1 VDSLNN
7 FKKIVDENLNDMD
20 ISDNAK
26 RELRQRT
33 AEKKPHRR
41 VWKFALVPALAL
53 VLVCTLLF
61 TNVFMN
67 PTVRASENLM
77 RGVTANKQ

>member
-1 VDSLNN
+1 MNH
-7 FKKIVDENLNDMD
+7 FKQIVDENLNDMD
-20 ISDNAK
+20 LSDNAK

-41 VWKFALVPALAL
+41 AWKFALVPALAL

-61 TNVFMN
+61 TNVFTS

-77 RGVTANKQ
+77 SGITANK